1 MARSLNK
8 KYFGNRNVG
17 ANGTL
22 TTGEVLTAGAEI
34 GGEGVDSVDNPV
46 AGSIN
51 IVNAYPTF
59 PALTASAP
67 TIANGVTATFAVT
80 WEVDTVTIA
89 GGTGYTAGTITSI
102 TGLDGYAN
110 VPTRFTITAPGGVPA
125 FNAFTNRG
133 EYTNINGTGIATWAV
148 VRAPG
153 DGAAQATIKFRVKSI
168 AVVNKGSGYVS
179 VPSLS
184 WGTLSGTSPSGNTP
198 TLTTDSG
205 AVGSVTNR
213 ENAIVAYAY
222 SGSLVE
228 VDIQRQVS
236 SKRYRVNKS
245 GDTSREGARIA
256 RIRYDAEADGTK
268 GYTAAEGIE
277 LNIVAIDSDGGTY
290 LVRKLTNHNA
300 VVVPM
305 AISRL
310 GSSAGVQFPATTDD
324 YGIVRHMSVP
334 WTFNGTTAPKVLDER
349 PLLQSGVNVKLE
361 NA

>member
-1 MARSLNK
+1 MGRPLNK
-8 KYFGNRNVG
+8 KYFGNRNIG
-17 ANGTL
+17 
-22 TTGEVLTAGAEI
+22 TTGTTDDGI
-34 GGEGVDSVDNPV
+34 GGEGVASVDNPV

-205 AVGSVTNR
+205 SPGSATNQ
-213 ENAIVAYAY
+213 ENAIKVYAY
-222 SGSLVE
+222 IPVANTDGYISGA
-228 VDIQRQVS
+228 
-236 SKRYRVNKS
+236 
-245 GDTSREGARIA
+245 G
-256 RIRYDAEADGTK
+256 
-268 GYTAAEGIE
+268 
-277 LNIVAIDSDGGTY
+277 
-290 LVRKLTNHNA
+290 
-300 VVVPM
+300 
-305 AISRL
+305 
-310 GSSAGVQFPATTDD
+310 GSSAILSDIVRQAGRSKYQVKNSQGQ
-324 YGIVRHMSVP
+324 GIVQLKTSAAANAAGEATITATDYANCTYYVKKISAHRVTLIRYGSGSFEFGNNTSIS
-334 WTFNGTTAPKVLDER
+334 WTFGSAETGISVKIDNG
-349 PLLQSGVNVKLE
+349 
-361 NA
+361 